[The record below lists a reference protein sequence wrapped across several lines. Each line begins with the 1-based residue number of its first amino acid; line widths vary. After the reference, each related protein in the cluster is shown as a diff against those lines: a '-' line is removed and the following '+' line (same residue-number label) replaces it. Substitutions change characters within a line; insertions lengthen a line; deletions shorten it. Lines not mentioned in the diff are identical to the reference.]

1 MKFDSG
7 ETSISV
13 FTAAFPLFI
22 HTTPDRQILRSWKN
36 ITGNSCG
43 RVHERALLSS
53 TNFTIYHAPFHNI
66 SFPYIFLTIHLC
78 HFVKVFP
85 ETAVEEESFF
95 YREPGKK
102 ILPSR
107 LGPYV
112 HLQRQSSRALL
123 SRSKS
128 DQPALPDR
136 RKQFV

>member
-53 TNFTIYHAPFHNI
+53 TNFTIYHAPFHNYAGGDKDGTGI
-66 SFPYIFLTIHLC
+66 TKMHTWKIEIEEGYHLRIDYVMGLVTIKGKVALRLTCLG
-78 HFVKVFP
+78 FK
-85 ETAVEEESFF
+85 
-95 YREPGKK
+95 Y
-102 ILPSR
+102 SR
-107 LGPYV
+107 DL
-112 HLQRQSSRALL
+112 
-123 SRSKS
+123 
-128 DQPALPDR
+128 
-136 RKQFV
+136 